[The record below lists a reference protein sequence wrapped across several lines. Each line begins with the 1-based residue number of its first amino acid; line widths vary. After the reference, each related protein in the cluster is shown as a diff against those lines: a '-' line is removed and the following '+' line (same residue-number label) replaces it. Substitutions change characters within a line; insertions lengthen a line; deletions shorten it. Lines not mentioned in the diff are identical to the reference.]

1 MNCRLNICK
10 EKARN
15 IRNLKS
21 KMKMEN
27 RTEISSLGEFGLID
41 HLTQNIELQNAS
53 SIVGVGDDA
62 AVIDHFGKQTVVTTD
77 LLIEGVHF
85 DLMYTPLKHLGY
97 KSVIVNLSDVYAMN
111 ATPTQ
116 ITMSIGIS
124 NRFGVEALDEFYEGV
139 YAACEKYGVDLVG
152 GDTASSQKGFIISV
166 TAIGEVTPDKFVKRS
181 TAQKGDLLCV
191 SGDLGAAY
199 LGLLFLEREKKI
211 FLESPSV
218 QPDLEG
224 ESYVV
229 GRLLKPE
236 ARKNIIDFLAE
247 HSIIPTSMMDISDGL
262 SSEIIHI
269 CKQSNLGCVLYEE
282 KIPVAEATK
291 NAAFKFEI
299 DPTACALSGGEDY
312 ELLFTIHQSD
322 YEKIVLS
329 EEISV
334 IGHMTDAAEGA
345 KIITKGNN
353 EFPITAQG
361 WDAIEE
367 KLNSSMKI
375 LFNMQCVR
383 EDWQLAPD
391 SHRDGNWQTANSYSF
406 GKGFFFLPIV
416 YCLLSIAYLQFLFRI

>member
-1 MNCRLNICK
+1 MS
-10 EKARN
+10 EQ
-15 IRNLKS
+15 
-21 KMKMEN
+21 

-41 HLTQNIELQNAS
+41 HLTKNIEIQNAS
-53 SIVGVGDDA
+53 TIVGVGDDA
-62 AVIDHFGKQTVVTTD
+62 AVIDHFGKQTVITTD

-97 KSVIVNLSDVYAMN
+97 KSVIVNLSDLYAMN

-116 ITMSIGIS
+116 ITLSLGIS
-124 NRFGVEALDEFYEGV
+124 NKFSVEALDEFYEGV

-181 TAQKGDLLCV
+181 TAKKGDLLCV
-191 SGDLGAAY
+191 SGDLGGAY
-199 LGLLFLEREKKI
+199 IGLLFLEREKKI
-211 FLESPSV
+211 YLENPSI

-236 ARKNIIDFLAE
+236 ARKNIIEFFE
-247 HSIIPTSMMDISDGL
+247 QNGITPTSMIDVSDGL
-262 SSEIIHI
+262 SSEILHI
-269 CKQSNLGCVLYEE
+269 CKQSELGCVLYEE
-282 KIPVAEATK
+282 KIPVSEESK

-322 YEKIVLS
+322 YDKLVLN

-334 IGHMTDAAEGA
+334 IGYMTDAADGA

-353 EFPITAQG
+353 TFPITAQG
-361 WDAIEE
+361 WDAL
-367 KLNSSMKI
+367 KKS
-375 LFNMQCVR
+375 
-383 EDWQLAPD
+383 
-391 SHRDGNWQTANSYSF
+391 
-406 GKGFFFLPIV
+406 
-416 YCLLSIAYLQFLFRI
+416 